1 MDLIK
6 CQQETTPKSIIY
18 CRNLR
23 NIHSMSMW
31 FMEELENEAYYE
43 GKECVSNTVIEMFH
57 SRTDIYST
65 ERFLTEFK
73 KE

>member
-1 MDLIK
+1 
-6 CQQETTPKSIIY
+6 
-18 CRNLR
+18 
-23 NIHSMSMW
+23 MW

-43 GKECVSNTVIEMFH
+43 GKECVSNIVIEMFH
-57 SRTDIYST
+57 SRTDINST